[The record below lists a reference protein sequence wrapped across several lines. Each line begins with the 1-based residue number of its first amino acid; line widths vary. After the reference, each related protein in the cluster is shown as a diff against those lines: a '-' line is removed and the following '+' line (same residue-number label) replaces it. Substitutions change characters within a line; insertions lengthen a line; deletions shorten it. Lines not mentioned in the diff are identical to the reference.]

1 MSIDRLEWHT
11 LADLLADLPSEQ
23 GCTHIGMF
31 LAWALLS
38 GRAGEIH
45 RNAHAEAVEAL
56 RARHLTGRE
65 LLVAQCE
72 GRLTEDDL
80 DDEGNAFADAYYSAP
95 YLQDYADVL
104 ARELPS
110 LYHVADTWENYDQIA
125 PVITRAFETWRKE
138 RTLTK

>member
-1 MSIDRLEWHT
+1 MFIDRLEWH
-11 LADLLADLPSEQ
+11 AQADLPADSSREQ

-38 GRAGEIH
+38 GHAGEIH
-45 RNAHAEAVEAL
+45 RRGLAEALTAL
-56 RARHLTGRE
+56 RARHLTGHE
-65 LLVAQCE
+65 LLVTQCG

-80 DDEGNAFADAYYSAP
+80 DEEGNAFADAYYRAP

-104 ARELPS
+104 ARDLPS

-125 PVITRAFETWRKE
+125 PVITRAFEAWRKE